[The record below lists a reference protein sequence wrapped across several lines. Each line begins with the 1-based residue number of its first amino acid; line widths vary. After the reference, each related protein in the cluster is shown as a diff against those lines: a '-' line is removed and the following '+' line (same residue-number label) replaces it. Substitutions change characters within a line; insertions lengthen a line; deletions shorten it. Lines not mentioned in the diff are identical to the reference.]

1 MGWLFDHGID
11 DAVFFG
17 FVGGHE
23 VVAVGILFY
32 TGEILAGVLGENVIE
47 AIFDTEDAFGADFD
61 IAGLAFHTAHYLVN
75 HNLGVGQG
83 KALSFGAGG
92 EQKRAHTGGH
102 ANANGADIGFDV
114 LHGVID
120 SHT

>member
-61 IAGLAFHTAHYLVN
+61 IAGLAFHAAHHLVD
-75 HNLGVGQG
+75 HNFGVGESE
-83 KALSFGAGG
+83 AFAFFAGG
-92 EQKRAHTGGH
+92 EQYCGHAGGH
-102 ANANGADIGFDV
+102 PHTNSGYVGFDV
-114 LHGVID
+114 LHCIIY